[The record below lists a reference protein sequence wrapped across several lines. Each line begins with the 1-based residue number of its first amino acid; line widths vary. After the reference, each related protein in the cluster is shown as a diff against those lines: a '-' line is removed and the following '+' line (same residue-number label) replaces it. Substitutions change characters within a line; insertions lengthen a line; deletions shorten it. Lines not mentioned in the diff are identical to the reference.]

1 MAKTKKMK
9 KETIIHRLKKMTDR
23 RDEIIRKGVEKYHV
37 RLMKGNDKTG
47 INCYT
52 VSLIP
57 IADCPNC
64 SGCAFGGCYDIQN
77 VCWQPCVQEQR
88 AINSAIHK
96 MDKDRYWKE
105 IDLQVKALFINELR
119 INVGGDLDDEDFVYI
134 FYLGQRNPTCHFLF
148 FTKNYNGI
156 NKYFSNNLYLINTE
170 YGRESWEN
178 IHPIMSPWI
187 GMEFNNPYNL
197 PCAHV
202 LWADGRTT
210 APDHKAKY
218 CAGNC
223 SECFYHYKSNNKES
237 SGCWGLG
244 NGEHVIFLAH

>member
-9 KETIIHRLKKMTDR
+9 KETILRRLHKMTDR
-23 RDEIIRKGVEKYHV
+23 RDEIIREGVENYHV

-47 INCYT
+47 VNCYT

-77 VCWQPCVQEQR
+77 VCWQPHVQEQR

-96 MDKDRYWKE
+96 MDRLRYWEE
-105 IDLQVKALFINELR
+105 IDLQVEALFVNELR
-119 INVGGDLDDEDFVYI
+119 INVGGDLDEEDFI
-134 FYLGQRNPTCHFLF
+134 HLQWLGLRNPTCHFLF
-148 FTKNYNGI
+148 FTKNYKGI
-156 NKYFSNNLYLINTE
+156 NNYISE
-170 YGRESWEN
+170 YGDFIEN
-178 IHPIMSPWI
+178 IHPIMSPWL
-187 GMEFNNPYNL
+187 GMKFDNPHNL

-202 LWADGRTT
+202 LWADGKTT

-218 CAGNC
+218 CGGNC
-223 SECFYHYKSNNKES
+223 SECFYHYKNNNKEN
-237 SGCWGLG
+237 SGCWGLD